1 MKTFI
6 RFVLSSPL
14 LLVAVAVFAQSQ
26 PITVNTVAEKEERYT
41 DDQGV
46 ERSRLVP
53 VATVIP
59 GDQVVYTITFANTGD
74 QVADGIKIVDPIPE
88 QMRYVPDSAF
98 GPGTTITF
106 SADGGQSFGTAQSVM
121 VTDNGTARVASPE
134 EYTHIQWVFNSPL
147 EPSAQAYAQFK
158 TVLR

>member
-1 MKTFI
+1 MKSFI
-6 RFVLSSPL
+6 RLILSSPL
-14 LLVAVAVFAQSQ
+14 LLVAAAVFAQSQ
-26 PITVNTVAEKEERYT
+26 PITVNTVAEKEERFT
-41 DDQGV
+41 DAQGV

-59 GDQVVYTITFANTGD
+59 GDQVVYTITFANTGS
-74 QVADGIKIVDPIPE
+74 QAADGIKIVDPIPE
-88 QMRYVPDSAF
+88 QMRYVADSAF

-106 SADGGQSFGTAQSVM
+106 SADGGQTFGSTTAVK
-121 VTDNGTARVASPE
+121 VTDNGSTRVASPD

-147 EPSAQAYAQFK
+147 EPNAQAYAQFK

>member
-1 MKTFI
+1 MNSFI
-6 RFVLSSPL
+6 KIFLSSPL
-14 LLVAVAVFAQSQ
+14 LLVAAAVFAQSQ

-41 DDQGV
+41 DEQGV

-53 VATVIP
+53 VNTVIP

-74 QVADGIKIVDPIPE
+74 QAAEGIKIVDPIPE
-88 QMRYVPDSAF
+88 QMQYVANSAF

-106 SADGGQSFGTAQSVM
+106 SADNGQTFASADAVM
-121 VTDNGTARVASPE
+121 VSDNGTRRNATPG

-158 TVLR
+158 AVLK